1 MCIVV
6 KEKPGQKVSVCP
18 VATVGLCLCLPPVGG
33 NSRFVAVISTDF
45 FGVNSHCESII
56 DKSVRDA
63 KTELVQDPAI
73 VSR

>member
-45 FGVNSHCESII
+45 FGVNSESII

-63 KTELVQDPAI
+63 KNELVQDPAI